1 MLSFDSRRKV
11 VDSLK
16 FGRKQEK
23 GKFNED
29 FANSISDLIK
39 SIKLNNQEAKSNGQP
54 EESDADAIPFTLFTY
69 LCQCA
74 IQMLKPSNRYKPL
87 HRCTLKT
94 VRQTVGRSTLIS
106 PVANQARHKRSINT

>member
-11 VDSLK
+11 FDSLQ

-39 SIKLNNQEAKSNGQP
+39 SIKLNNQEAKSNGQL
-54 EESDADAIPFTLFTY
+54 EESDVDVIPFTLFTY

-74 IQMLKPSNRYKPL
+74 IQTEQDSKSLSSFSSIYFRLY
-87 HRCTLKT
+87 
-94 VRQTVGRSTLIS
+94 GRIIIATD
-106 PVANQARHKRSINT
+106 K